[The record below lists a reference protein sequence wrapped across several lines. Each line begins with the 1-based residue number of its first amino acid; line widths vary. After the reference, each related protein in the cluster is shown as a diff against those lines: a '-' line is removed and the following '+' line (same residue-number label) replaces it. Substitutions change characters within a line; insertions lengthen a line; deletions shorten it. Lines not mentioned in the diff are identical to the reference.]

1 MNMQFRSGAD
11 QASSAGDKTAIA
23 DCDIHPARKGPR
35 DLYPYLAKR
44 WHEHLETSGT
54 HPYQGMMEGP
64 PYPKAQPN
72 ASRRDAYPPEG
83 GPQGSSLSFMQ
94 AQHLD
99 PNNVALGVLCPLQTG
114 QGIRNQDLSAALA
127 TAVNEWQIA
136 ALRSWL
142 RMPCPVLSGH
152 NTPSAT
158 LFGSRCCACMN
169 DSDEPCGPPS
179 GG

>member
-1 MNMQFRSGAD
+1 M
-11 QASSAGDKTAIA
+11 K
-23 DCDIHPARKGPR
+23 
-35 DLYPYLAKR
+35 DLYPWMAKR
-44 WHEHLETSGT
+44 WHEHLEVYGK

-83 GPQGSSLSFMQ
+83 GQQGSSLSFMQ
-94 AQHLD
+94 QQHLD

-136 ALRSWL
+136 EWTSKDSRLK
-142 RMPCPVLSGH
+142 
-152 NTPSAT
+152 
-158 LFGSRCCACMN
+158 GSIVVAN
-169 DSDEPCGPPS
+169 EDGPAAAAEIRKVGRQQEFRAGAAAQPQCRAARAAPLLADL
-179 GG
+179 